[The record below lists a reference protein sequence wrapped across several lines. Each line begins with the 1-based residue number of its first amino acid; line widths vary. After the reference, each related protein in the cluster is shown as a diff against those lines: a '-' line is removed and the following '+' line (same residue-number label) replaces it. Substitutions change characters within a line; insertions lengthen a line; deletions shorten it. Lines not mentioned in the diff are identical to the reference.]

1 MIRLKPDIIC
11 VGISC
16 MDVIIRGVDFRQK
29 IKGESRRAD
38 NVTVAVGG
46 DAANQA
52 IVLSKLGVS
61 AKLITGLAHDPVGGL
76 IVSTIGQYC
85 RNLEDIVY
93 TDAGSSPVN
102 VIVVDKEAQRTFI
115 NTGDSLRAAVFKPDP
130 QTLRGAKIVSLGSL
144 FIPPFV
150 DRDSIDRVV
159 RAAKAQGSVVCADV
173 IYNPNA
179 CALADLG
186 DTLSCIDYIFPNDEE
201 AEQMTGK
208 SDLHA
213 MADVFLHYGVKN
225 VIIKN
230 GKNGCF
236 IKNAGQCLQVPA
248 YRVNAVDTTGAGD
261 CFLSGFMCAL
271 LEGREIGECCR
282 FGSAVAAVGVQ
293 SMGANTGV
301 QSRAQVERLMA
312 EQQEEAGKHGD

>member
-1 MIRLKPDIIC
+1 MKTDIVC

-29 IKGESRRAD
+29 IKGESRKAD
-38 NVTVAVGG
+38 AVTVAVGG
-46 DAANQA
+46 DAANQS

-61 AKLITGLAHDPVGGL
+61 AKLITGLARDPVGGL

-85 RNLEDIVY
+85 KNLDDIVY
-93 TDAGSSPVN
+93 SDTGTSPVN
-102 VIVVDKEAQRTFI
+102 VIVVDKEAQRTFV
-115 NTGDSLRAAVFKPDP
+115 NTGDSLQAAMFRVDP
-130 QTLRGAKIVSLGSL
+130 RTLAGAKIVSLGSL

-150 DRDSIDRVV
+150 DRESIDLTV
-159 RAAKAQGSVVCADV
+159 RAAKAQGAIVCADV
-173 IYNPNA
+173 IYNPAA
-179 CALADLG
+179 CTLAELV
-186 DTLSCIDYIFPNDEE
+186 DTLSCFDFVFPNDEE

-225 VIIKN
+225 VVIKN

-236 IKNAGQCLQVPA
+236 IKNAAQCLQVPA
-248 YRVNAVDTTGAGD
+248 YRVNAIDTTGAGD

-301 QSRAQVERLMA
+301 QSRAQVEQLMA
-312 EQQEEAGKHGD
+312 EQREEAAHHGD